1 MFEDRL
7 LEQVSVCEEILRD
20 TKTELYL
27 NMRFLDVAL
36 SALRLQATMEISG
49 SGTDGEI
56 FYYQIPY
63 LIEQYKLGNA
73 YVNRI
78 YLHSVFHCLFG
89 HLWERFE
96 TKPLNL
102 PEEIDEFTRQA
113 LIEQHRQEQE
123 RLWDLSCDIAMES
136 IIDSLMIRCIRMPS
150 KPYRTAVYGGLQE
163 KIPVLTA
170 QGIYR
175 LLSEADLDSRVIA
188 RLIKEY
194 RVDDHSKWQR
204 KSSQNRPPQ
213 GMQNQEQWKDI
224 REKTETDMQTFS
236 KEASEGSES
245 LLEQLTVENRERYDY
260 RTFLKKFCV
269 LKEEIQADMD
279 SFDYVFYNYGME
291 LYGNMPLIEPQET
304 KEVHRIEDF
313 VIAIDTSMS
322 CKKEL
327 VQKFLEE
334 TYTVLSQSES
344 FYHRFRI
351 HIIQCDEKIQSDD
364 VITNAKE
371 LEEYMRHFR
380 VRGFGGT
387 DFRPVFTYVNQ
398 LLQQK
403 KFSKLK
409 GLLYFTD
416 GYGTFPQK
424 KPLYETAFIFL
435 KEDYMDVDVPPW
447 AIKLILDKAQLGKEV
462 EG

>member
-36 SALRLQATMEISG
+36 SALHLQATMEISG

-89 HLWERFE
+89 HLWEGFE

-150 KPYRTAVYGGLQE
+150 KPYRTAVYRGLQE

-344 FYHRFRI
+344 FYRRFRI

-447 AIKLILDKAQLGKEV
+447 AIKLILDKTQLGKEV

>member
-89 HLWERFE
+89 HLWEGFE

-150 KPYRTAVYGGLQE
+150 KPYRTAVYRGLQE

-344 FYHRFRI
+344 FYRRFRI